1 LWYYHKHMQNFIKQN
16 FVILLAFA
24 LPLLLIVGVALSVR
38 LPGMLLKTDYNFVY
52 ATCSGTSDH
61 YPYQCKDYL
70 QERYVMEDGKLTV
83 RTVPAKTDDLNKPSV
98 PPREIN
104 YGGRLFLHD
113 TSENVSREITLEE
126 AKTLNLNSL
135 LTSPDGV
142 TFSSNYDRE
151 AEFFPFFGGN
161 SSFGYYLT
169 QGRSKSRVNL
179 VNGDNRYYDY
189 QNNLRFL
196 GWIVSE

>member
-1 LWYYHKHMQNFIKQN
+1 MKNFIKQN

-52 ATCSGTSDH
+52 ATCSGSTDH
-61 YPYQCKDYL
+61 YPYRCKDYL
-70 QERYVMEDGKLTV
+70 QERYEVKNGKLITKEV
-83 RTVPAKTDDLNKPSV
+83 SPILDSEKPSV
-98 PPREIN
+98 PPRGIN
-104 YGGRLFLHD
+104 YEGRLFLHN
-113 TSENVSREITLEE
+113 TAENVSREITLAE
-126 AKTLNLNSL
+126 AEKLNLNSL

-189 QNNLRFL
+189 QNNFRFL
-196 GWIVSE
+196 GWVVSE